1 MANFELPTGVQV
13 QNPVPVDAWSGP
25 YTGASVNDAKA
36 LANSSIPSVIRF
48 QTMEVRLI
56 VGSQGYKYWY
66 RGGTLDTDLVEF
78 SSAASG
84 ISGDYVR
91 TVNGFSGGI
100 TFVAGTGITFTQSNG
115 IITLQ
120 ATGEVTVTGATGPT
134 GPTGPQGNTGAGTGY
149 TAIGLSGGFLWVSP
163 VDTEG
168 VRGASFSIGYVLG
181 PTGPTGQAGGT
192 GFRGGVEHIFS
203 SDTNENTSGTGRV
216 RFNSTTLSS
225 VTQIY
230 FGDDTAGGVD
240 ATAWYETFDNS
251 NAANKGTLLIQ
262 LRDATSAA
270 FQFGLFN
277 VNGNVVNNT
286 GFYTVPV
293 SFVSGSWSST
303 VNNGKY
309 IVSNFTPAPNL
320 GVTGATGPTG
330 EAGQRGSTGATGE
343 GYIRAGISGGYLW
356 LTPVDSFGQIGAS
369 FEVGYVLGPTGNDGA
384 AGVRGNTGPTG
395 PTGNDGP
402 EGPQGIQGPTGP
414 TGPTGNDGPAGP
426 RGNTGATGAGYVRVG
441 ISGGYLW
448 FTPIDSFGVIGASFE
463 IGYIIGPTGNTGNDG
478 AAGVRGNTGPTG
490 PADIQNINVNKTHYL
505 LFSSGTGNTAIYV
518 DSVANPL
525 AYNPGTGTLTVNNAL
540 LGSGANSVTLDPTG
554 IAIEGVGNILSFSPN
569 ALLHTG
575 SEFAFTTSN
584 KFRFSSPAFEVYG
597 PGYGF
602 TFPTNNGTSGYALF
616 IRGNGGLYWGEVPE
630 TGGGVGGSTLF
641 AGNGIVLTSSGI
653 GVTISTVLGMTSA
666 SDGFLISGGDTKR
679 TLGVSG
685 GDVTIVGS
693 NTNVVID
700 FPTVSTTL
708 VGVHNTVS
716 AFNGLTGGVTLAAGS
731 NITLSPSGNII
742 TISSSGSASGN
753 VVNTYDGLTGNV
765 VTPPLLLYSL
775 GII

>member
-134 GPTGPQGNTGAGTGY
+134 GPTGP
-149 TAIGLSGGFLWVSP
+149 
-163 VDTEG
+163 
-168 VRGASFSIGYVLG
+168 
-181 PTGPTGQAGGT
+181 
-192 GFRGGVEHIFS
+192 
-203 SDTNENTSGTGRV
+203 
-216 RFNSTTLSS
+216 
-225 VTQIY
+225 
-230 FGDDTAGGVD
+230 
-240 ATAWYETFDNS
+240 
-251 NAANKGTLLIQ
+251 
-262 LRDATSAA
+262 
-270 FQFGLFN
+270 
-277 VNGNVVNNT
+277 
-286 GFYTVPV
+286 
-293 SFVSGSWSST
+293 
-303 VNNGKY
+303 
-309 IVSNFTPAPNL
+309 
-320 GVTGATGPTG
+320 TG

-356 LTPVDSFGQIGAS
+356 LTPVNSFGQIGAS
-369 FEVGYVLGPTGNDGA
+369 FEVGYVVGPTGNNGT
-384 AGVRGNTGPTG
+384 AGIRGNTGPTG
-395 PTGNDGP
+395 PTGSDGL
-402 EGPQGIQGPTGP
+402 QGIQGPIGSTGP

-490 PADIQNINVNKTHYL
+490 PADIQNINVDKTHYL

-525 AYNPGTGTLTVNNAL
+525 AYNPGTGTLTVNNAF
-540 LGSGANSVTLDPTG
+540 LGSGSNSVTLDPTG

-602 TFPTNNGTSGYALF
+602 TFPTNNGTSGFALF